1 MNSNIDATKTV
12 PPPAVTSTA
21 WPRPQY
27 LTLGPLPS
35 LHRMAW
41 RGVGATGGEPW
52 LLLHGGPGS
61 SCQPGMLRP
70 FDLSRQWVVAP
81 DQRGCG
87 ASLPTGRTTGNHT
100 AALVADMEAL
110 REHLGLERW
119 SVLAGSWGT
128 VVALAYTLAHPQ
140 RVQRLVLRGAFAL
153 SRREVGGLLLPSSR
167 VRQSLGWGALWPVF
181 PGAVVPVA
189 LQRLTQ
195 LIQSGTPGV
204 ASLRAARGW
213 GLLETASAA
222 RSQRRSLRH
231 AALDAPRL
239 AASIRREWASLRR
252 AEKRAIARLK
262 RPGKTRSDRKAF
274 AKFRIQAHYLRHA
287 GFVRPGALE
296 RGVLEAA
303 RQGLAVDW
311 VHGRFDAI
319 CPPANSRRW
328 VALGRAAG
336 GVVAHVEPHSGHL
349 GHEPDMLN
357 KLRSSVRRTLA

>member
-12 PPPAVTSTA
+12 PPPPVTSTA

-27 LTLGPLPS
+27 LTLGPAQS

-41 RGVGATGGEPW
+41 RTVGTPQGEPW

-87 ASLPTGRTTGNHT
+87 ASLPKGRTAANHT
-100 AALVADMEAL
+100 AALVSDMELL

-128 VVALAYTLAHPQ
+128 VVALAYTLAHPE

-153 SRREVGGLLLPSSR
+153 SWREVGGLLLPSSR
-167 VRQSLGWGALWPVF
+167 VRQSLGWGALWPVLSST
-181 PGAVVPVA
+181 VLPVA

-213 GLLETASAA
+213 GLLETAAAA

-231 AALDAPRL
+231 AALATPRL

-252 AEKRAIARLK
+252 GEKRAIARLK
-262 RPGKTRSDRKAF
+262 SPGKTRSDRKAF
-274 AKFRIQAHYLRHA
+274 AKFRIQAHYLRHG
-287 GFVRPGALE
+287 GFVRPGQLDRA
-296 RGVLEAA
+296 VLQAA
-303 RQGLAVDW
+303 SSNLPVDW

-319 CPPANSRRW
+319 CPPINSRRW
-328 VALGRAAG
+328 AALGRKADGA
-336 GVVAHVEPHSGHL
+336 VTHVEPHSGHL
-349 GHEPDMLN
+349 GHEPDMLS